1 MDKIEAINCETN
13 KWYEH
18 DTWGR
23 VLCCGCVN
31 KTCYQM
37 AFAVRPTG
45 DRLKVMGETSTS
57 MKFFCDEAL
66 FTPLPDCTGWDWQPP
81 PKYRPFRDAW
91 EFVESA
97 KGRRIAC
104 QSGTMEITAVDF
116 EEHPLCVNICGG
128 WYSLKALCDQ
138 FIFEDTGSPCG
149 VRL

>member
-1 MDKIEAINCETN
+1 MDNKTWAQACEAG
-13 KWYEH
+13 KWYQHEF
-18 DTWGR
+18 WER
-23 VLCCGCVN
+23 VLCCGKVN
-31 KTCYQM
+31 EKD
-37 AFAVRPTG
+37 G
-45 DRLKVMGETSTS
+45 VMFVVQQKPAERGLLMLQGRGEYL
-57 MKFFCDEAL
+57 A
-66 FTPLPDCTGWDWQPP
+66 PLPDCTGWDWQPP